1 MLSKQEIRK
10 ENNMTFCFELT
21 KYGRVPQHQW
31 HYLSLLDNAVLGAIS
46 KRLYL
51 IFGWADRQSGWA
63 LKSNIGNYALEQ
75 YNYSSA
81 LLFLKKQYLD
91 IFLKSK
97 NYATLD
103 YFFKQFMHQFFHQFL
118 RYLKGFLVIL
128 KIIFKPL
135 KRSKTVSLFMCDFF
149 DKIHST
155 SLKFGLT

>member
-75 YNYSSA
+75 CNYSSA
-81 LLFLKKQYLD
+81 LLFLEKRSIS
-91 IFLKSK
+91 IFYSSIK
-97 NYATLD
+97 NSAILH
-103 YFFKQFMHQFFHQFL
+103 YFFKKFMHYFLHKFFKYFKRFCNNFIVQSIKHQ
-118 RYLKGFLVIL
+118 K
-128 KIIFKPL
+128 
-135 KRSKTVSLFMCDFF
+135 S
-149 DKIHST
+149 
-155 SLKFGLT
+155 